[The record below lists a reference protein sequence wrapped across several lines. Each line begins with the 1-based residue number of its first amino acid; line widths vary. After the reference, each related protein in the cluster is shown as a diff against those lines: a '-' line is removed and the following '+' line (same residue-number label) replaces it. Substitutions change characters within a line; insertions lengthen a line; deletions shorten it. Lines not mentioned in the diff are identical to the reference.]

1 MDWEPSIRVWR
12 KVKYRTSTC
21 LFPKC
26 LNKMLKNKG
35 YPPQGCVASKQ
46 TFTWVTMRTPFFGA
60 QVQHSWI
67 LILEKIIFRFLS
79 MLRAF
84 RGVPVKKSPR
94 SKINMPTL
102 WSTALVAGEQRC
114 GEAEDHFGEAE
125 DHFGE
130 AEDHFGEEEDHFEA
144 EEEVRTE
151 PLWATARREVP

>member
-1 MDWEPSIRVWR
+1 
-12 KVKYRTSTC
+12 
-21 LFPKC
+21 
-26 LNKMLKNKG
+26 
-35 YPPQGCVASKQ
+35 
-46 TFTWVTMRTPFFGA
+46 
-60 QVQHSWI
+60 
-67 LILEKIIFRFLS
+67 

-114 GEAEDHFGEAE
+114 GEAEDHFGEAQDHFGEAEDHFGEAE